1 MPLDYR
7 LSPYSPLLRD
17 GVFHRITSRSLRGDR
32 FDPELEIELIRNGFD
47 YLLRIDDPEEHAPF
61 SLMQVDEFLALLS
74 FPGIT
79 WFVSNKV
86 QVDSRQ
92 AALTILAGMPW
103 PLWDSQER
111 QDILLRVS
119 MAQAAFLK
127 KMFTP
132 TNHLIPI
139 LLSLPPG
146 LPTSPRCNA
155 QNICREIARMSNQDV
170 MLVRHVAKALRV
182 YLHCLVGYLLQCAFS
197 EMKNKQGML

>member
-1 MPLDYR
+1 MPLDYC
-7 LSPYSPLLRD
+7 LSPGSPLLRD

-86 QVDSRQ
+86 HVDSRR

-119 MAQAAFLK
+119 MAQATFLK
-127 KMFTP
+127 KMFAP
-132 TNHLIPI
+132 TNRLIPI
-139 LLSLPPG
+139 LLSLPPDT
-146 LPTSPRCNA
+146 PYSPRSNVH
-155 QNICREIARMSNQDV
+155 NIWRGTARMSSQDV
-170 MLVRHVAKALRV
+170 TLIRHVAKALRV
-182 YLHCLVGYLLQCAFS
+182 YLHCLIGYLLQCSFS
-197 EMKNKQGML
+197 EMKERY